1 MAKKLTKKQKNQL
14 AIKLMIFSIVCMVA
28 IGSFVYYK
36 VTTPPTLESVIS
48 DVMFDTSEIT
58 LDVTITNK
66 NEEIKYKYVV
76 SDDNNYIKIVKQYDD
91 ITETSIVYQQ
101 DNMFYLYVN
110 KETEVTIE
118 LQESDAYS
126 LFNNLKKEVYDL
138 ESYLELDYDAVKYY
152 YYSKEYVEFS
162 NYRNNVFY
170 DNKIVIENDKLVSLT
185 QVFGVNNV
193 LNTIV
198 VNVNYDVILEKPLA
212 S

>member
-1 MAKKLTKKQKNQL
+1 MAKKLTKKQKNKL
-14 AIKLMIFSIVCMVA
+14 ILRLMIFSIVCTVA

-58 LDVTITNK
+58 LDVTVSNK

-76 SDDNNYIKIVKQYDD
+76 SDKNNYIKIVKQYDD

-101 DNMFYLYVN
+101 DNKFYLYVE
-110 KETEVTIE
+110 KETEVIIE
-118 LQESDAYS
+118 LQESDAYN

-162 NYRNNVFY
+162 NYRKNVFY
-170 DNKIVIENDKLVSLT
+170 DNKVVIENNKLVSLT

-193 LNTIV
+193 LNTV
-198 VNVNYDVILEKPLA
+198 VVDVNYDVILEKPLTT
-212 S
+212 